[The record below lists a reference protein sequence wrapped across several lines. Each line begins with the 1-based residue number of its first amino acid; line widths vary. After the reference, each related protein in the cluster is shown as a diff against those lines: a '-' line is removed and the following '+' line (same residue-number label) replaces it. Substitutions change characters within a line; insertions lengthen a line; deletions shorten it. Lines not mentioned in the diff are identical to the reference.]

1 MPKLDRLI
9 EFDERSREFPIRTLL
24 TATTRRSYTWRV
36 GVSLDQGNEGA
47 CVGFGWAHELSA
59 RPSVHPMTNASAF
72 TIYYAAQ
79 KVDAWPGEDY
89 EGTSV
94 LAGAKVVQS
103 MGFLAEYRWAFNEND
118 LALAV
123 GYKGPAVLGTYWYEG
138 MDSYRTD
145 SSGRK
150 WLKPTGAIRG
160 GHCYIAHG
168 YSVPL
173 NAYKIW
179 NSWGAPSEYYI
190 HKDDMAILLAN
201 DGEGCIPVKRI

>member
-1 MPKLDRLI
+1 
-9 EFDERSREFPIRTLL
+9 
-24 TATTRRSYTWRV
+24 
-36 GVSLDQGNEGA
+36 
-47 CVGFGWAHELSA
+47 
-59 RPSVHPMTNASAF
+59 MTNAAAF

-79 KVDAWPGEDY
+79 KVDAWPGENY

-94 LAGAKVVQS
+94 LAGAKIVQS
-103 MGFLAEYRWAFNEND
+103 MGFLEEYRWAFSEND

-138 MDSYRTD
+138 MDNYQTD

-150 WLKPTGAIRG
+150 WLKPTGNIRG

-173 NAYKIW
+173 NGYKIW
-179 NSWGAPSEYYI
+179 NSWGAPSEYWI
-190 HKDDMAILLAN
+190 KSEDMATLLAN
-201 DGEGCIPVKRI
+201 DGEACIPVKRV